1 MISNK
6 TLKKVLQRVIKTGI
20 MALLAFLVALEPGQ
34 FLKPKVWIMTALIAF
49 IAGLQKRISGYL
61 KYDKTTK

>member
-34 FLKPKVWIMTALIAF
+34 FLKPKVWIMTALLAF
-49 IAGLQKRISGYL
+49 IAGLQKGVSGYL